1 MPETTPSH
9 VRLLLLAVVVT
20 GLAGCTSV
28 GTTLAGFSIP
38 YKIDIVQGN
47 VITREQLALLQPGL
61 PRVAVREILGTPLLT
76 DVFHADRWDYAFTLR
91 RQGAQTQNRKVT
103 VFFKGDVVER
113 TEADALPSEAEF
125 VSTLRTTV
133 KLGDKLPLEA
143 SEEKLRDFPAP
154 KPVPAPPIVTTAPV
168 EYPPL
173 ESSSNK

>member
-1 MPETTPSH
+1 
-9 VRLLLLAVVVT
+9 
-20 GLAGCTSV
+20 V

-76 DVFHADRWDYAFTLR
+76 DVFHSDRWDYAFTLR
-91 RQGAQTQNRKVT
+91 RQGAQEQNRKVA
-103 VFFKGDVVER
+103 VYFKDDVVAR

-133 KLGDKLPLEA
+133 TLGSAPALAA
-143 SEEKLRDFPAP
+143 SEDSLRNFPPPKPAP
-154 KPVPAPPIVTTAPV
+154 ASPAMTTAPV

-173 ESSSNK
+173 ESSGKK